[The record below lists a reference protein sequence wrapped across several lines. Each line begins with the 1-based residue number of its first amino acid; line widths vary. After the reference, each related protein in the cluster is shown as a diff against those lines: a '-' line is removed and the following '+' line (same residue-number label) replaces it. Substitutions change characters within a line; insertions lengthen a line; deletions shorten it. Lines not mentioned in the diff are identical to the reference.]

1 MKDEIRNSFLLTGF
15 FASCIAIVLFSMELA
30 SPENSGWQFDR
41 AGLTALILG
50 LAAVGVAII
59 LDIVEYVLDRR
70 PWAATSDYRR
80 LKNKTVRI
88 LREFVEDSNGI
99 PGIDK
104 GVLVSEKQMFI
115 MNAESIGIDQG
126 TAERDF
132 ECEIMGRVWR

>member
-1 MKDEIRNSFLLTGF
+1 MKYEVKNSFLLTGIL
-15 FASCIAIVLFSMELA
+15 ASCIAAVLFLIDTAGSA
-30 SPENSGWQFDR
+30 GRFDR
-41 AGLTALILG
+41 AGLVAFILG
-50 LAAVGVAII
+50 LAAIGAAVI
-59 LDIVEYVLDRR
+59 LDIVDYVLDQR

-115 MNAESIGIDQG
+115 MSAESIGIDHG

-132 ECEIMGRVWR
+132 ECEVMGRVWR

>member
-1 MKDEIRNSFLLTGF
+1 MKKEIRDGLLLTGI
-15 FASCIAIVLFSMELA
+15 FAGCVACVCFLA
-30 SPENSGWQFDR
+30 MFER
-41 AGLTALILG
+41 AGTTVFIFG
-50 LAAVGVAII
+50 LAAIGVAII
-59 LDIVEYVLDRR
+59 LDIVDYVLDQR

-115 MNAESIGIDQG
+115 MSAESIGIDHG

-132 ECEIMGRVWR
+132 ECEVMGRVWR